1 MLGPEDTRNARRQD
15 VEGFPLRLTWKGSTA
30 SEYSRNAVAG
40 TDGKPDIL
48 VSAGTGYGGE
58 DSRWNPEDLL
68 GASVAQ
74 CHLLT
79 FLALAKKLRL
89 DVRSYEDQVTV
100 FLDTVEKVKRVN
112 KVRLAP
118 LIRVAPG
125 TDVEKVREMFVKAH
139 KYCFIGQS
147 ITAEVV
153 MEPTIEVQSEA

>member
-1 MLGPEDTRNARRQD
+1 M
-15 VEGFPLRLTWKGSTA
+15 EGFPLRLKWQGSTA
-30 SEYSRNAVAG
+30 GEYSRDAVAG
-40 TDGKPDIL
+40 TEGKPDLL
-48 VSAGTGYGGE
+48 VSSGTNYGGS
-58 DSRWNPEDLL
+58 DARWNPEDLL

-89 DVRSYEDQVTV
+89 DVRTYDDQVTV
-100 FLDTVEKVKRVN
+100 FVDTVEKVKRVN

-139 KYCFIGQS
+139 KYCFIAQS
-147 ITAEVV
+147 LNAEVV
-153 MEPTIEVQSEA
+153 MEPTIEALTAE